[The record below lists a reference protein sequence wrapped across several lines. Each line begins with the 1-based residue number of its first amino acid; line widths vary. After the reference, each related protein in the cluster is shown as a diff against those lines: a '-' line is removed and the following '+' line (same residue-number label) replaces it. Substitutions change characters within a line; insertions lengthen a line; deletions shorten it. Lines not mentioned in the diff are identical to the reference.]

1 MELAYANYQVAL
13 DLVEAGRVNYEQAF
27 GEYRVGKGDILTLI
41 QASMNLSES
50 KIGLIQQKINYN
62 VSISSSEKAVFMDLN
77 DLQKNEQ
84 EGITPSGIN

>member
-13 DLVEAGRVNYEQAF
+13 DLVEAGQVNYEQAF

-41 QASMNLSES
+41 QADMNLSES

-62 VSISSSEKAVFMDLN
+62 VSISSLEKAVFMDLN

-84 EGITPSGIN
+84 EEITPGGIN